1 MDMEGAVRAR
11 LLAAVPVTAIVGQRV
26 YWEDRPQTSPLPAVV
41 LQLPTDLREQH
52 MGGFQGLLF
61 ARIQVNVLGTSF
73 ADKKRLKEAVIA
85 ALVPAQSAN
94 GIRFTRA
101 TDISS
106 RPINERTETQYIF
119 ADAVDFQLHYATT

>member
-11 LLAAVPVTAIVGQRV
+11 LLAAAPVTAIVGQRV
-26 YWEDRPQTSPLPAVV
+26 YWEDRPQNAALPAIV

-61 ARIQVNVLGTSF
+61 ARMQVNVLAVSF
-73 ADKKRLKEAVIA
+73 ADKKRLKEVVIA
-85 ALVPAQSAN
+85 ALTPAHSGN
-94 GIRFTRA
+94 GIRFTQA
-101 TDISS
+101 TNISS

-119 ADAVDFQLHYATT
+119 ADAIDFQLHYATT